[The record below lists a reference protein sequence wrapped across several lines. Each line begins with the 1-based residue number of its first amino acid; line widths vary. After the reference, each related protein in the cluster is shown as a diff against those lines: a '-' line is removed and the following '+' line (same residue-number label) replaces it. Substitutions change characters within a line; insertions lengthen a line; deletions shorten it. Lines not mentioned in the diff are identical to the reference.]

1 MSARSLLRPVTAT
14 AAVSIAVLGLASLA
28 SVPASA
34 GDAGT
39 IVIALEAPLTG
50 SQSANGQDMLR
61 GAQLAA
67 KEVNARG
74 GVLGRKV
81 TIVGVDDKADPDL
94 GAQAVQ
100 QAKAAGAVAVIGPY
114 NSSVGLANLG
124 LYQQAKIV
132 PMRMTSD
139 NRTEGYG
146 ATLQPMNSQIS
157 PVEIDYISGLGVK
170 SVAMLVD
177 PSAYTKN
184 IASKTAKGLAKAGIE
199 VTQIVIPAGATDYSE
214 QVEEALASG
223 PDLVY
228 SATYYPEG
236 VLIAQ
241 ELARAKTTAACF
253 MNLANVDDAFVEEAG
268 ISVSRTCTFSGVPA
282 AAQLPYAGSYV
293 TAYRAEFGV
302 EPDVWG
308 AFTYDSAWVL
318 FRAMTQTGSTSYG
331 KVLDAVVHTRGIS
344 GATGP
349 IDIRSKSGNREDAP
363 MYILKV
369 NKSGDFVI
377 VE

>member
-1 MSARSLLRPVTAT
+1 MFTRSRVAAAALAAVGLT
-14 AAVSIAVLGLASLA
+14 AAALAPI
-28 SVPASA
+28 PAAA
-34 GDAGT
+34 GDKGT

-50 SQSANGQDMLR
+50 SQASNGKDMLR

-67 KEVNARG
+67 MQVNARG
-74 GVLGRKV
+74 GVLGRTIK
-81 TIVGVDDKADPDL
+81 IVGVDDKADPAL

-100 QAKAAGAVAVIGPY
+100 EAKAAGAIAVIGPY
-114 NSSVGLANLG
+114 DSSVGLVNLS
-124 LYQQAKIV
+124 LYGEARIV
-132 PMRMTSD
+132 PLRMTSD

-157 PVEIDYISGLGVK
+157 PVEVDYISGLGID

-177 PSAYTKN
+177 PSAYTKS
-184 IASKTAKGLAKAGIE
+184 IASRTAKGLEKAGIK
-199 VTQIVIPAGATDYSE
+199 VTQIVIPASASDYSAE
-214 QVEEALASG
+214 VGEALATG
-223 PDLVY
+223 PDMVY

-236 VLIAQ
+236 ALIAE
-241 ELARAKTTAACF
+241 ELAQANTTATCF

-268 ISVSRTCTFSGVPA
+268 ITTSRTCTFSGVPA
-282 AAQLPYAGSYV
+282 APQLPYAGDYV

-302 EPDVWG
+302 DPDVWG

-318 FRAMTQTGSTSYG
+318 FHAMAQTGTTKYAPL
-331 KVLDAVVHTRGIS
+331 LDAVLHTRGLQ

-349 IDIRSKSGNREDAP
+349 IDIRSKSGNREDVP

-369 NKSGDFVI
+369 NRKGDFVI

>member
-1 MSARSLLRPVTAT
+1 MVTRSRIAAAALAAVGLT
-14 AAVSIAVLGLASLA
+14 AAALAPI
-28 SVPASA
+28 PAAA
-34 GDAGT
+34 GDKGA

-50 SQSANGQDMLR
+50 SQASNGKDMLR

-67 KEVNARG
+67 MQVNARG
-74 GVLGRKV
+74 GVLGRTIK
-81 TIVGVDDKADPDL
+81 IVGVDDKADPAL

-100 QAKAAGAVAVIGPY
+100 KAKAAGAIAVIGPY
-114 NSSVGLANLG
+114 DSSVGLVNLS
-124 LYQQAKIV
+124 LYEEAGIV
-132 PMRMTSD
+132 PLRMTSD

-157 PVEIDYISGLGVK
+157 PVEVDYISGLGID

-177 PSAYTKN
+177 PSAYTKS
-184 IASKTAKGLAKAGIE
+184 IASRTAKGLEKAGIK
-199 VTQIVIPAGATDYSE
+199 VTQIVIPASASDYSAE
-214 QVEEALASG
+214 VGEALATG
-223 PDLVY
+223 PDMVY

-236 VLIAQ
+236 VLIAE
-241 ELARAKTTAACF
+241 ELAQANTTATCF

-268 ISVSRTCTFSGVPA
+268 ITTSRTCTFSGVPA
-282 AAQLPYAGSYV
+282 APQLPYAGDYV

-302 EPDVWG
+302 DPDVWG

-318 FRAMTQTGSTSYG
+318 FHAMAQTGTTKYAPL
-331 KVLDAVVHTRGIS
+331 LDAVLHTRGLQ

-349 IDIRSKSGNREDAP
+349 IDIRSKSGNREDVP

-369 NKSGDFVI
+369 NRKGDFVI

>member
-1 MSARSLLRPVTAT
+1 MAT
-14 AAVSIAVLGLASLA
+14 RTRVAAAALAAVGLAAAALA
-28 SVPASA
+28 PIPAVA
-34 GDAGT
+34 GDKGT

-50 SQSANGQDMLR
+50 SQASNGKDMLR

-67 KEVNARG
+67 MQVNARG
-74 GVLGRKV
+74 GVLGR
-81 TIVGVDDKADPDL
+81 TIKLVGVDDKADPAL

-100 QAKAAGAVAVIGPY
+100 EAKAAGAVAVIGPY
-114 NSSVGLANLG
+114 NSSVGLVNLS
-124 LYQQAKIV
+124 LYEEAGIV
-132 PMRMTSD
+132 PLRMTSD

-157 PVEIDYISGLGVK
+157 PVEVDYISGLGVD

-177 PSAYTKN
+177 PSAYTKS
-184 IASKTAKGLAKAGIE
+184 IASRTAKGLEKAGIK
-199 VTQIVIPAGATDYSE
+199 VTQTVIPAGASDYSAE
-214 QVEEALASG
+214 VGEALATG
-223 PDLVY
+223 PDMVY

-236 VLIAQ
+236 VLIAE
-241 ELARAKTTAACF
+241 ELAQANTTATCF

-268 ISVSRTCTFSGVPA
+268 ITTSRTCTFSGVPA
-282 AAQLPYAGSYV
+282 APQLPYAGDYV
-293 TAYRAEFGV
+293 AAYRAEFDV
-302 EPDVWG
+302 NPDVWG

-318 FRAMTQTGSTSYG
+318 FHAMAQTGTTKYAPL
-331 KVLDAVVHTRGIS
+331 LDAVLHTRGLQ

-349 IDIRSKSGNREDAP
+349 IDIRSKSGNREDVP

-369 NKSGDFVI
+369 NRKGDFVI

>member
-1 MSARSLLRPVTAT
+1 MVTRSRIAAAALAAVGLT
-14 AAVSIAVLGLASLA
+14 AAALAPI
-28 SVPASA
+28 PAAA
-34 GDAGT
+34 GDKGT

-50 SQSANGQDMLR
+50 SQASNGKDMLR

-67 KEVNARG
+67 MQVNARG
-74 GVLGRKV
+74 GVLGRTIK
-81 TIVGVDDKADPDL
+81 IVGVDDKADPAL
-94 GAQAVQ
+94 GAQSVQ
-100 QAKAAGAVAVIGPY
+100 KAKAAGAVAVIGPY
-114 NSSVGLANLG
+114 NSSVGLVNLS
-124 LYQQAKIV
+124 LYEEAGIV
-132 PMRMTSD
+132 PLRMTSD

-157 PVEIDYISGLGVK
+157 PVEVDYISGLGID

-177 PSAYTKN
+177 PSAYTKS
-184 IASKTAKGLAKAGIE
+184 IASRTAKGLEKAGIK
-199 VTQIVIPAGATDYSE
+199 VTQIVIPASASDYSAE
-214 QVEEALASG
+214 VGEALATG
-223 PDLVY
+223 PDMVY

-236 VLIAQ
+236 VLIAE
-241 ELARAKTTAACF
+241 ELAQANTTATCF

-268 ISVSRTCTFSGVPA
+268 ITTSRTCTFSGVPA
-282 AAQLPYAGSYV
+282 APQLPYAGDYV

-302 EPDVWG
+302 DPDVWG

-318 FRAMTQTGSTSYG
+318 FHAMAQTGTTKYAPL
-331 KVLDAVVHTRGIS
+331 LDAVLHTRGLQ

-349 IDIRSKSGNREDAP
+349 IDIRSKSGNREDVP

-369 NKSGDFVI
+369 NRKGDFVI

>member
-1 MSARSLLRPVTAT
+1 MAT
-14 AAVSIAVLGLASLA
+14 RTRVAAAALAAVGLAAAALA
-28 SVPASA
+28 PIPAVA
-34 GDAGT
+34 GDKGT

-50 SQSANGQDMLR
+50 SQASNGKDMLR

-67 KEVNARG
+67 MQVNARG
-74 GVLGRKV
+74 GVLGRTIK
-81 TIVGVDDKADPDL
+81 IVGVDDKADPAL

-100 QAKAAGAVAVIGPY
+100 EAKAAGAVAVIGPY
-114 NSSVGLANLG
+114 NSSVGLVNLS
-124 LYQQAKIV
+124 LYEEAGIV
-132 PMRMTSD
+132 PLRMTSD

-157 PVEIDYISGLGVK
+157 PVEVDYISGLGID

-177 PSAYTKN
+177 PSAYTKS
-184 IASKTAKGLAKAGIE
+184 IASRTAKGLEKAGIK
-199 VTQIVIPAGATDYSE
+199 VTQTVIPAGASDYSAE
-214 QVEEALASG
+214 VGEALATG
-223 PDLVY
+223 PDMVY

-236 VLIAQ
+236 VLIAE
-241 ELARAKTTAACF
+241 ELAQANTTATCF

-268 ISVSRTCTFSGVPA
+268 ITTSRTCTFSGVPA
-282 AAQLPYAGSYV
+282 APQLPYAGDYV
-293 TAYRAEFGV
+293 AAYRAEFDV
-302 EPDVWG
+302 NPDVWG

-318 FRAMTQTGSTSYG
+318 FHAMAQTGTTKYAPL
-331 KVLDAVVHTRGIS
+331 LDAVLHTRGLQ

-349 IDIRSKSGNREDAP
+349 IDIRSKSGNREDVP

-369 NKSGDFVI
+369 NRKGDFVI

>member
-1 MSARSLLRPVTAT
+1 MFTRSRVAAAALAAVGLT
-14 AAVSIAVLGLASLA
+14 AAALAPI
-28 SVPASA
+28 PAAA
-34 GDAGT
+34 GDKGT

-50 SQSANGQDMLR
+50 SQASNGKDMLR

-67 KEVNARG
+67 MQVNARG
-74 GVLGRKV
+74 GVLGRTIK
-81 TIVGVDDKADPDL
+81 IVGVDDKADPAL

-100 QAKAAGAVAVIGPY
+100 EAKAAGAIAVIGPY
-114 NSSVGLANLG
+114 DSSVGLVNLS
-124 LYQQAKIV
+124 LYEEAGIV
-132 PMRMTSD
+132 PLRMTSD

-157 PVEIDYISGLGVK
+157 PVEVDYISGLGID

-177 PSAYTKN
+177 PSAYTKS
-184 IASKTAKGLAKAGIE
+184 IASRTAKGLEKAGIK
-199 VTQIVIPAGATDYSE
+199 VTQIVIPASASDYSAE
-214 QVEEALASG
+214 VGEALATG
-223 PDLVY
+223 PDMVY

-236 VLIAQ
+236 ALIAE
-241 ELARAKTTAACF
+241 ELAQANTTATCF

-268 ISVSRTCTFSGVPA
+268 ITTSRTCTFSGVPA
-282 AAQLPYAGSYV
+282 APQLPYAGDYV

-318 FRAMTQTGSTSYG
+318 FHAMAQTGTTKYAPL
-331 KVLDAVVHTRGIS
+331 LDAVLHTRGLQ

-349 IDIRSKSGNREDAP
+349 IDIRSKSGNREDVP

-369 NKSGDFVI
+369 NRKGDFVI

>member
-1 MSARSLLRPVTAT
+1 MAT
-14 AAVSIAVLGLASLA
+14 RTRIAAAALAAVGLAAAALA
-28 SVPASA
+28 PIPAVA
-34 GDAGT
+34 GDKGT

-50 SQSANGQDMLR
+50 SQASNGKDMLR

-67 KEVNARG
+67 MQVNARG
-74 GVLGRKV
+74 GVLGRTIK
-81 TIVGVDDKADPDL
+81 IVGVDDKADPAL

-100 QAKAAGAVAVIGPY
+100 EAKAAGAVAVIGPY
-114 NSSVGLANLG
+114 NSSVGLVNLS
-124 LYQQAKIV
+124 LYEEAGIV
-132 PMRMTSD
+132 PLRMTSD

-157 PVEIDYISGLGVK
+157 PVEVDYISGLGID

-177 PSAYTKN
+177 PSAYTKS
-184 IASKTAKGLAKAGIE
+184 IASRTAKGLEKAGIK
-199 VTQIVIPAGATDYSE
+199 VTQIVIPASASDYSAE
-214 QVEEALASG
+214 VGEALATG
-223 PDLVY
+223 PDMVY

-236 VLIAQ
+236 VLIAE
-241 ELARAKTTAACF
+241 ELAQANTTATCF

-268 ISVSRTCTFSGVPA
+268 TATSRTCTFSGVPA
-282 AAQLPYAGSYV
+282 APQLPYAGDYV
-293 TAYRAEFGV
+293 AAYRAEFDV
-302 EPDVWG
+302 NPDVWG

-318 FRAMTQTGSTSYG
+318 FHAMAQTGTTKYAPL
-331 KVLDAVVHTRGIS
+331 LDAVLHTRGLQ

-349 IDIRSKSGNREDAP
+349 IDIRSKSGNREDVP

-369 NKSGDFVI
+369 NRKGDFVI

>member
-1 MSARSLLRPVTAT
+1 MAT
-14 AAVSIAVLGLASLA
+14 RTRVAAAALAAVGLAAAALA
-28 SVPASA
+28 PIPAVA
-34 GDAGT
+34 GGKGT

-50 SQSANGQDMLR
+50 SQASNGKDMLR

-67 KEVNARG
+67 MQVNARG
-74 GVLGRKV
+74 GVLGRTIK
-81 TIVGVDDKADPDL
+81 IVGVDDKADPAL

-100 QAKAAGAVAVIGPY
+100 EAKAAGAVAVIGPY
-114 NSSVGLANLG
+114 NSSVGLVNLS
-124 LYQQAKIV
+124 LYEEAGIV
-132 PMRMTSD
+132 PLRMTSD

-157 PVEIDYISGLGVK
+157 PVEVDYISGLGID

-177 PSAYTKN
+177 PSAYTKS
-184 IASKTAKGLAKAGIE
+184 IASRTAKGLEKAGIK
-199 VTQIVIPAGATDYSE
+199 VTQIVIPASASDYS
-214 QVEEALASG
+214 VEVSEALATG
-223 PDLVY
+223 PDMVY

-236 VLIAQ
+236 VLIAE
-241 ELARAKTTAACF
+241 ELAQANTTATCF

-268 ISVSRTCTFSGVPA
+268 ITTSRTCTFSGVPA
-282 AAQLPYAGSYV
+282 APQLPYAGDYV

-318 FRAMTQTGSTSYG
+318 FHAMAQTGTTQYAA
-331 KVLDAVVHTRGIS
+331 VLDAVLHTRGLQ
-344 GATGP
+344 GATGT
-349 IDIRSKSGNREDAP
+349 IDIRSKSGNREDVP

-369 NKSGDFVI
+369 NRKGDFVI

>member
-1 MSARSLLRPVTAT
+1 MAT
-14 AAVSIAVLGLASLA
+14 RKRIAAAALAAVGLAAAALA
-28 SVPASA
+28 PIPAVA
-34 GDAGT
+34 GDKGT

-50 SQSANGQDMLR
+50 SQASNGKDMLR

-67 KEVNARG
+67 MQVNARG
-74 GVLGRKV
+74 GVLGRTIK
-81 TIVGVDDKADPDL
+81 IVGVDDKADPAL

-100 QAKAAGAVAVIGPY
+100 EAKAAGAVAVIGPY
-114 NSSVGLANLG
+114 NSSVGLVNLS
-124 LYQQAKIV
+124 LYEEAGIV
-132 PMRMTSD
+132 PLRMTSD

-157 PVEIDYISGLGVK
+157 PVEVEYISGLGID

-177 PSAYTKN
+177 PSAYTKS
-184 IASKTAKGLAKAGIE
+184 IASRTAKGLEKAGIK
-199 VTQIVIPAGATDYSE
+199 VTQIVIPASASDYSAE
-214 QVEEALASG
+214 VSEALATG
-223 PDLVY
+223 PDMVY

-236 VLIAQ
+236 VLIAE
-241 ELARAKTTAACF
+241 ELAQTNTTATCF

-268 ISVSRTCTFSGVPA
+268 ITTSRTCTFSGVPA
-282 AAQLPYAGSYV
+282 APQLPYAGDYV
-293 TAYRAEFGV
+293 AAYRAEFDV
-302 EPDVWG
+302 NPDVWG

-318 FRAMTQTGSTSYG
+318 FHAMAQTGTTKYAPL
-331 KVLDAVVHTRGIS
+331 LDAVLHTRGLQ

-349 IDIRSKSGNREDAP
+349 IDIRSKSGNREDVP

-369 NKSGDFVI
+369 NRKGDFVI

>member
-1 MSARSLLRPVTAT
+1 MAT
-14 AAVSIAVLGLASLA
+14 RTRIAAAALAAVGLAAAALA
-28 SVPASA
+28 PIPAAA
-34 GDAGT
+34 GDKGT

-50 SQSANGQDMLR
+50 SQASNGKDMLR

-67 KEVNARG
+67 MQVNARG
-74 GVLGRKV
+74 GVLGRTIK
-81 TIVGVDDKADPDL
+81 IVGVDDKADPAL

-100 QAKAAGAVAVIGPY
+100 EAKAAGAVAVIGPY
-114 NSSVGLANLG
+114 NSSVGLVNLS
-124 LYQQAKIV
+124 LYEEAGIV
-132 PMRMTSD
+132 PLRMTSD

-157 PVEIDYISGLGVK
+157 PVEVDYISGLGID

-177 PSAYTKN
+177 PSAYTKS
-184 IASKTAKGLAKAGIE
+184 IASRTAKGLEKAGIK
-199 VTQIVIPAGATDYSE
+199 VSLIVIPASASDYSAE
-214 QVEEALASG
+214 VGEALATG
-223 PDLVY
+223 PDMVY

-236 VLIAQ
+236 VLIAE
-241 ELARAKTTAACF
+241 ELAQANTTATCF

-268 ISVSRTCTFSGVPA
+268 ITTSRTCTFSGVPA
-282 AAQLPYAGSYV
+282 APQLPYAGEYV
-293 TAYRAEFGV
+293 TAYRAAFDV
-302 EPDVWG
+302 NPDVWG

-318 FRAMTQTGSTSYG
+318 FHAMAQTGTTKYAPL
-331 KVLDAVVHTRGIS
+331 LDAVLHTRGLQ

-349 IDIRSKSGNREDAP
+349 IDIRSKSGNREDVP

-369 NKSGDFVI
+369 NRKGDFVI

>member
-1 MSARSLLRPVTAT
+1 MASRTRVAAAAL
-14 AAVSIAVLGLASLA
+14 AAVGLAAAALA
-28 SVPASA
+28 PIPAVA
-34 GDAGT
+34 GDKGT

-50 SQSANGQDMLR
+50 SQASNGKDMLR

-67 KEVNARG
+67 MQVNARG
-74 GVLGRKV
+74 GVLGR
-81 TIVGVDDKADPDL
+81 TIKLVGVDDKADPAL

-100 QAKAAGAVAVIGPY
+100 EAKAAGAVAVIGPY
-114 NSSVGLANLG
+114 NSSVGLVNLS
-124 LYQQAKIV
+124 LYEEAGIV
-132 PMRMTSD
+132 PLRMTSD

-157 PVEIDYISGLGVK
+157 PVEVDYISGLGID

-177 PSAYTKN
+177 PSAYTKS
-184 IASKTAKGLAKAGIE
+184 IASRTAKGLEKAGIK
-199 VTQIVIPAGATDYSE
+199 VTQTVIPAGASDYSAE
-214 QVEEALASG
+214 VGEALATG
-223 PDLVY
+223 PDMVY

-236 VLIAQ
+236 VLIAE
-241 ELARAKTTAACF
+241 ELAQANTTATCF

-268 ISVSRTCTFSGVPA
+268 ITTSRTCTFSGVPA
-282 AAQLPYAGSYV
+282 APQLPYAGDYV
-293 TAYRAEFGV
+293 TAYRAAFDV
-302 EPDVWG
+302 NPDVWG

-318 FRAMTQTGSTSYG
+318 FHAMAQTGTTKYAPL
-331 KVLDAVVHTRGIS
+331 LDAVLHTRGLQ

-349 IDIRSKSGNREDAP
+349 IDIRSKSGNREDVP

-369 NKSGDFVI
+369 NRKGDFVI

>member
-1 MSARSLLRPVTAT
+1 MAT
-14 AAVSIAVLGLASLA
+14 RTRVAAAALAAVGLAAAALA
-28 SVPASA
+28 PIPAAA
-34 GDAGT
+34 GDRGT

-50 SQSANGQDMLR
+50 SQAANGMDMLR

-67 KEVNARG
+67 MQVNARG
-74 GVLGRKV
+74 GVLGRTIK
-81 TIVGVDDKADPDL
+81 IVGVDDKADPAL
-94 GAQAVQ
+94 GAQSVQ
-100 QAKAAGAVAVIGPY
+100 KAKAAGAVAVIGPY
-114 NSSVGLANLG
+114 NSSVGLVNLG
-124 LYQQAKIV
+124 LYEQAKIV
-132 PMRMTSD
+132 PLRMTSD

-157 PVEIDYISGLGVK
+157 PVEVDYISGLGVD

-177 PSAYTKN
+177 PSAYTKS
-184 IASKTAKGLAKAGIE
+184 IASRTAKGLEKAGIK
-199 VTQIVIPAGATDYSE
+199 VTQIVIPASASDYSAE
-214 QVEEALASG
+214 VTEALATG
-223 PDLVY
+223 PDMVY

-236 VLIAQ
+236 VLIAE
-241 ELARAKTTAACF
+241 ELAQANTTATCF

-268 ISVSRTCTFSGVPA
+268 ITTSRTCTFSGVPA
-282 AAQLPYAGSYV
+282 APQLPYAGDYV

-318 FRAMTQTGSTSYG
+318 FHAMAQTGTTKYAPL
-331 KVLDAVVHTRGIS
+331 LDAVLHTRGLQ

-349 IDIRSKSGNREDAP
+349 IDIRSKSGNREDVP

-369 NKSGDFVI
+369 NRKGDFVI

>member
-1 MSARSLLRPVTAT
+1 MAT
-14 AAVSIAVLGLASLA
+14 RTRVAAAALAAVGLAAAALA
-28 SVPASA
+28 PIPAVA
-34 GDAGT
+34 GDKGT

-50 SQSANGQDMLR
+50 SQASNGKDMLR

-67 KEVNARG
+67 MQVNARG
-74 GVLGRKV
+74 GVLGR
-81 TIVGVDDKADPDL
+81 TIKLVGVDDKADPAL

-100 QAKAAGAVAVIGPY
+100 EAKAAGAVAVIGPY
-114 NSSVGLANLG
+114 NSSVGLVNLR
-124 LYQQAKIV
+124 LYEEAGIV
-132 PMRMTSD
+132 PLRMTSD

-157 PVEIDYISGLGVK
+157 PVEVDYISGLGID

-177 PSAYTKN
+177 PSAYTKS
-184 IASKTAKGLAKAGIE
+184 IASRTAKGLEKAGIK
-199 VTQIVIPAGATDYSE
+199 VTQTVIPAGASDYSAE
-214 QVEEALASG
+214 VGEALATG
-223 PDLVY
+223 PDMVY

-236 VLIAQ
+236 VLIAE
-241 ELARAKTTAACF
+241 ELAQANTTATCF

-268 ISVSRTCTFSGVPA
+268 ITTSRTCTFSGVPA
-282 AAQLPYAGSYV
+282 APQLPYAGDYV
-293 TAYRAEFGV
+293 AAYRAEFDV
-302 EPDVWG
+302 NPDVWG

-318 FRAMTQTGSTSYG
+318 FHAMAQTGTTKYAPL
-331 KVLDAVVHTRGIS
+331 LDAVLHTRGLQ

-349 IDIRSKSGNREDAP
+349 IDIRSKSGNREDVP

-369 NKSGDFVI
+369 NRKGDFVI

>member
-1 MSARSLLRPVTAT
+1 MVTRSRIAAAALAAVGLT
-14 AAVSIAVLGLASLA
+14 AAALAPI
-28 SVPASA
+28 PAAA
-34 GDAGT
+34 GDKGT

-50 SQSANGQDMLR
+50 SQASNGKDMLR

-67 KEVNARG
+67 MQVNARG
-74 GVLGRKV
+74 GVLGRTIK
-81 TIVGVDDKADPDL
+81 IVGVDDKADPAL

-100 QAKAAGAVAVIGPY
+100 EAKAAGAIAVIGPY
-114 NSSVGLANLG
+114 DSSVGLVNLS
-124 LYQQAKIV
+124 LYEEARIV
-132 PMRMTSD
+132 PLRMTSD

-157 PVEIDYISGLGVK
+157 PVEVDYISELGID

-177 PSAYTKN
+177 PSAYTKS
-184 IASKTAKGLAKAGIE
+184 IASRTAKGLKKAGIK
-199 VTQIVIPAGATDYSE
+199 VTQIVIPASASDYSAE
-214 QVEEALASG
+214 VGEALATG
-223 PDLVY
+223 PDMVY

-236 VLIAQ
+236 ALIAE
-241 ELARAKTTAACF
+241 ELAQANTTATCF

-268 ISVSRTCTFSGVPA
+268 ITTSRTCTFSGVPA
-282 AAQLPYAGSYV
+282 APQLPYAGDYV

-302 EPDVWG
+302 DPDVWG

-318 FRAMTQTGSTSYG
+318 FHAMAQTGTTKYAPL
-331 KVLDAVVHTRGIS
+331 LDAVLHTRGLQ

-349 IDIRSKSGNREDAP
+349 IDIRSKSGNREDVP

-369 NKSGDFVI
+369 NRKGDFVI

>member
-1 MSARSLLRPVTAT
+1 MFTRSRVAAAALAAVGLT
-14 AAVSIAVLGLASLA
+14 AAALAPI
-28 SVPASA
+28 PAAA
-34 GDAGT
+34 GDKGT

-50 SQSANGQDMLR
+50 SQAANGKDMLR

-67 KEVNARG
+67 MQVNARG
-74 GVLGRKV
+74 GVLGRTIK
-81 TIVGVDDKADPDL
+81 IVGVDDKADPAL
-94 GAQAVQ
+94 GAQSVQ
-100 QAKAAGAVAVIGPY
+100 KAQAAGAVAVIGPY
-114 NSSVGLANLG
+114 NSSVGLVNLS
-124 LYQQAKIV
+124 LYEEAGIV
-132 PMRMTSD
+132 PLRMTSD

-157 PVEIDYISGLGVK
+157 PVEVDYISGLGID

-177 PSAYTKN
+177 PSAYTKS
-184 IASKTAKGLAKAGIE
+184 IASRTAKGLVKAGIK
-199 VTQIVIPAGATDYSE
+199 VTQIVIPASASDYSAE
-214 QVEEALASG
+214 VTEALATG
-223 PDLVY
+223 PDMVY

-236 VLIAQ
+236 VLIAE
-241 ELARAKTTAACF
+241 ELAQANTTATCF

-268 ISVSRTCTFSGVPA
+268 ITTSRTCTFSGVPA
-282 AAQLPYAGSYV
+282 APQLPYAGDYV

-318 FRAMTQTGSTSYG
+318 FHAMAQTGTTKYAPLLDS
-331 KVLDAVVHTRGIS
+331 VLHTRGLQ

-349 IDIRSKSGNREDAP
+349 IDIRSKSGNREDVP

-369 NKSGDFVI
+369 NRKGDFVI